1 MPTAKLQ
8 EILDA
13 VQTLPPTDRQILRAF
28 LDKEPGVSVNGA
40 PVEMRATEMHWLAE
54 HEAEYA
60 GQWLALDGNRLL
72 ARGTDLKQVMTEARA
87 RGVANPFFA
96 YAEDPRQAQWGGWV

>member
-13 VQTLPPTDRQILRAF
+13 VQTLPPTDRQILREF
-28 LDKEPGVSVNGA
+28 LNKPPSLVINDST
-40 PVEMRATEMHWLAE
+40 VEMRSTEMNWLAE

-60 GQWLALDGNRLL
+60 GQWLALDGDRLL
-72 ARGTDLKQVMTEARA
+72 AQGTDLKQVMTEARA
-87 RGVANPFFA
+87 AGVGDPFFA

>member
-13 VQTLPPTDRQILRAF
+13 VQTLSPADRHTLREFLNHVPNPTTN
-28 LDKEPGVSVNGA
+28 VSTA
-40 PVEMRATEMHWLAE
+40 EMRSVEMNWLAK

-60 GQWLALDGNRLL
+60 GRWLALDGDRLL
-72 ARGTDLKQVMTEARA
+72 ACGTDLKQVMIEAHA
-87 RGVANPFFA
+87 VGVADPFFA
-96 YAEDPRQAQWGGWV
+96 YAEDPRHAQWGGWL